1 MRFTHTPGRIHSHT
15 PTQVLNQTSAWW
27 MSHTTHIVKNALL
40 STPDPNVSVMKKCTV
55 FPVEF
60 VCRGFMTGS
69 TDTSLWTHYKAGER
83 WGAAF

>member
-1 MRFTHTPGRIHSHT
+1 MALRF

-40 STPDPNVSVMKKCTV
+40 STPDPNVSVMRKCTV

-60 VCRGFMTGS
+60 VCRGFMTGNS
-69 TDTSLWTHYKAGER
+69 ADLLLFLQGR
-83 WGAAF
+83 L